1 MEARVVVIVVTFN
14 SARHIEACL
23 RSLHDHP
30 HVHAVIVVD
39 NKSTDDTERVILDRF
54 PEVRFVQT
62 GANIGFGRAVNRGL
76 AAAPDAEYVCIL
88 NPDATL
94 GAGAIESLISF
105 LDEHERVALVGPQV
119 RNIDGTVYPSARSFP
134 KPLTALGHA
143 FLGVVWKDNAISN
156 RYRSTDLNS
165 PDWVSGTA
173 MMARR
178 VALDQVSGFD
188 EGYFMYVEDLDL
200 CWRLRRHGWQIGY
213 CGDAVV
219 THEIGG
225 SSGNDRR
232 SDRTLIVE
240 HHRSAWRFARR
251 SSSGPGKI
259 LLPFYAVALGLR
271 LAFALSLTLRGS
283 KSGNRLNR
291 LNRLKRG

>member
-14 SARHIEACL
+14 SARHIKPCL
-23 RSLHDHP
+23 ASIRDDRRIHS
-30 HVHAVIVVD
+30 VIVVD
-39 NKSTDDTERVILDRF
+39 NKSTDDTERIVRDHF
-54 PEVRFVQT
+54 PEFRFVQT

-76 AAAPDAEYVCIL
+76 AAALDAEYVCIL
-88 NPDATL
+88 NPDAVL
-94 GAGAIESLISF
+94 ASGAIDALISF
-105 LDEHERVALVGPQV
+105 LDEHEHVAVVGPQV
-119 RNIDGTVYPSARSFP
+119 RNLDGSVYPSARSFP

-143 FLGVVWKDNAISN
+143 FLGVVWKDNPISN
-156 RYRSTDLNS
+156 RYRNTDLNC

-188 EGYFMYVEDLDL
+188 ERYFMYVEDLDL
-200 CWRLRRHGWQIGY
+200 CWRLRRQGWQIGY
-213 CGDAVV
+213 CADAVV

-232 SDRTLIVE
+232 SDRRLIVE

-251 SSSGPGKI
+251 STSGFATVM
-259 LLPFYAVALGLR
+259 LPLYAGALGVR
-271 LAFALSLTLRGS
+271 LAFTLAFTLR
-283 KSGNRLNR
+283 KSRNGKLAPS
-291 LNRLKRG
+291 RG